1 MESNTQT
8 LNADEVKE
16 RTRESIN
23 RGRESVNRT
32 AEEVSTRVPSLLFM
46 FAALASIAVSLTL
59 QLRGNRHWSLFVGQW
74 VPSFLLFGL
83 FNKLTKSLGPD

>member
-8 LNADEVKE
+8 LNADEVKD
-16 RTRESIN
+16 RARESVY
-23 RGRESVNRT
+23 RGRETVNHA
-32 AEEVSTRVPSLLFM
+32 AEEVSARVPSLLFM
-46 FAALASIAVSLTL
+46 FAALASIAVSLVL
-59 QLRGNRHWSLFVGQW
+59 QIRGNRQWSLFVGQW

>member
-16 RTRESIN
+16 RARESLY
-23 RGRESVNRT
+23 RGRETLNQT
-32 AEEVSTRVPSLLFM
+32 AEEVSTRVPSTLFM
-46 FAALASIAVSLTL
+46 AAALASIGISLFL
-59 QLRGNRHWSLFVGQW
+59 QIRGNRQWSLFVGQW

>member
-16 RTRESIN
+16 RARESIY
-23 RGRESVNRT
+23 RGRETMNRT
-32 AEEVSTRVPSLLFM
+32 AEEVSSRVPSLLFM
-46 FAALASIAVSLTL
+46 FAALASIAVSLGL
-59 QLRGNRHWSLFVGQW
+59 QLRGNRQASLFVGQW